1 MYSERVFL
9 NLDYKV
15 LKELYY
21 QNFRVSTGILT
32 IFLFSSVK

>member
-9 NLDYKV
+9 NLDYRV

-21 QNFRVSTGILT
+21 QNFRVGLPV
-32 IFLFSSVK
+32 SSHL

>member
-1 MYSERVFL
+1 VTGMYSERVFL

-21 QNFRVSTGILT
+21 QNFKVY
-32 IFLFSSVK
+32 